1 MSQMIIK
8 NYVKNDYVKCMFVF
22 DENIQELKN
31 NCSHLVF
38 DNEKIY
44 LLNDHHYPLFFYQH
58 IKSITI
64 SLCS

>member
-31 NCSHLVF
+31 N
-38 DNEKIY
+38 
-44 LLNDHHYPLFFYQH
+44 
-58 IKSITI
+58 
-64 SLCS
+64 

>member
-8 NYVKNDYVKCMFVF
+8 NYVKNGYVKCMFVF

-44 LLNDHHYPLFFYQH
+44 LPNDHHNPQFFYQH